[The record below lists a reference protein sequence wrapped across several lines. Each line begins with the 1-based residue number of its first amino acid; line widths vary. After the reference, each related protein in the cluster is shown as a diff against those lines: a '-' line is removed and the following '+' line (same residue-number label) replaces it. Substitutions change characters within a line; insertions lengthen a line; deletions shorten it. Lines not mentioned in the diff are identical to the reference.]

1 MDSNFLLLED
11 NRRRDIIRNIIRDI
25 VKVYKTED
33 EGEFYLPMYINDEV
47 DFYDFPGTEGLVV
60 VLETEMSEDVETFK
74 VDANFYR
81 NDGIIEIIVEYNP
94 EIKEKIMYDLIGELN
109 ELVAHEIRHI
119 DQRVKGTYNLDVPEE
134 KDPYKYYIQ
143 PHEIDAQ
150 VFGFKRLSRLT
161 KTPFDVVVKRW
172 FKTHKDLHQ
181 LTDQEEQDVIT
192 RILNH
197 K

>member
-25 VKVYKTED
+25 IKVYKVED

-60 VLETEMSEDVETFK
+60 VLEVEMNEGVESFR

-81 NDGIIEIIVEYNP
+81 NDGIIEIIIEYNP

-109 ELVAHEIRHI
+109 ELVAHEVRHI
-119 DQRVKGTYNLDVPEE
+119 DQRTKGTYDLDIPEE

-150 VFGFKRLSRLT
+150 VFGFKRLAKLT
-161 KTPFDVVVKRW
+161 KTPFDTVVKRW
-172 FKTHKDLHQ
+172 FKTHKDLHK
-181 LTDQEEQDVIT
+181 LTDQEVQDVIA

>member
-25 VKVYKTED
+25 IKVYKVED

-60 VLETEMSEDVETFK
+60 VLEVEMNEGVESFR

-81 NDGIIEIIVEYNP
+81 NDGIIEIIIEYNP

-109 ELVAHEIRHI
+109 ELVAHEVRHI
-119 DQRVKGTYNLDVPEE
+119 DQRTKGTYDLDIPEE

-150 VFGFKRLSRLT
+150 VFGFKRLAKLT
-161 KTPFDVVVKRW
+161 KTPFDTVVKRW

-181 LTDQEEQDVIT
+181 LTDQEVQDVVT

-197 K
+197 N

>member
-25 VKVYKTED
+25 IKVYKVED

-47 DFYDFPGTEGLVV
+47 DFYNFPGTDGLVV

-81 NDGIIEIIVEYNP
+81 NDGIIEITVEYNP

-109 ELVAHEIRHI
+109 ELVAHEVRHI
-119 DQRVKGTYNLDVPEE
+119 DQRTKGTYNLDIPEE

-150 VFGFKRLSRLT
+150 VFGFKRLAKIT
-161 KTPFDVVVKRW
+161 KTPFDTVVKRW

-181 LTDQEEQDVIT
+181 LTDQEVQDVVT

-197 K
+197 N

>member
-25 VKVYKTED
+25 IKVYKVED

-60 VLETEMSEDVETFK
+60 VLEVEMNEGVESFR

-81 NDGIIEIIVEYNP
+81 NDGIIEIIIEYNP

-109 ELVAHEIRHI
+109 ELVAHEVRHI
-119 DQRVKGTYNLDVPEE
+119 DQRTKGTYDLDIPEE

-150 VFGFKRLSRLT
+150 VFGFKRLAKLT
-161 KTPFDVVVKRW
+161 KTPFDTVVKRW

-181 LTDQEEQDVIT
+181 LTDQEVQDVIA

>member
-25 VKVYKTED
+25 IKVYKVED

-47 DFYDFPGTEGLVV
+47 DFYNFPRTDGLVV

-81 NDGIIEIIVEYNP
+81 NDGIIEIIIEYNP

-109 ELVAHEIRHI
+109 ELVAHEVRHI
-119 DQRVKGTYNLDVPEE
+119 DQKTKGMFNLDVQDEE
-134 KDPYKYYIQ
+134 NPYKYYTQ
-143 PHEIDAQ
+143 EHEIDAQ
-150 VFGFKRLSRLT
+150 VFGFKRLAKLT

-172 FKTHKDLHQ
+172 FKTHRDLHQ

>member
-25 VKVYKTED
+25 IKVYKVED

-60 VLETEMSEDVETFK
+60 VLEVEMNEGVESFR

-81 NDGIIEIIVEYNP
+81 NDGIIEIIIEYNP
-94 EIKEKIMYDLIGELN
+94 EIKKKIMYDLIGELN
-109 ELVAHEIRHI
+109 ELVAHEVRHI
-119 DQRVKGTYNLDVPEE
+119 DQRTKGAYDLDIPEE

-150 VFGFKRLSRLT
+150 VFGFKRLAKLT

-181 LTDQEEQDVIT
+181 LTDQEVQDVIT

>member
-25 VKVYKTED
+25 IKVYKVED

-47 DFYDFPGTEGLVV
+47 DFYNFPGTDGLVV
-60 VLETEMSEDVETFK
+60 VLEVEMNEGVESFR

-81 NDGIIEIIVEYNP
+81 NDGIIEIIIEYNP

-109 ELVAHEIRHI
+109 ELVAHEVRHI
-119 DQRVKGTYNLDVPEE
+119 DQKTKGMFNLDVQDEE
-134 KDPYKYYIQ
+134 NPYKYYTQ
-143 PHEIDAQ
+143 EHEIDAQ
-150 VFGFKRLSRLT
+150 VFGFKRLARLT

-181 LTDQEEQDVIT
+181 LTDQEVQDVIA

>member
-1 MDSNFLLLED
+1 MGSNFLLLED

-25 VKVYKTED
+25 IKVYKVED

-60 VLETEMSEDVETFK
+60 VLEVEMNEGVESFR

-81 NDGIIEIIVEYNP
+81 NDGIIEIIIEYNP

-109 ELVAHEIRHI
+109 ELVAHEVRHI
-119 DQRVKGTYNLDVPEE
+119 DQRTKGTYNLDVPEE

-150 VFGFKRLSRLT
+150 VFGFKRLAKIT
-161 KTPFDVVVKRW
+161 KTPFDTVVKRW

-181 LTDQEEQDVIT
+181 LTDQEEQDVISK
-192 RILNH
+192 ILNH

>member
-25 VKVYKTED
+25 VKVYKAED

-47 DFYDFPGTEGLVV
+47 DFYNFPGTDGLAV

-109 ELVAHEIRHI
+109 ELVAHEVRHI
-119 DQRVKGTYNLDVPEE
+119 DQRTKGTYDLDIPEE

-181 LTDQEEQDVIT
+181 LTDQEVQDVIA

>member
-81 NDGIIEIIVEYNP
+81 NDGIIEIIIEYNP

>member
-25 VKVYKTED
+25 IKVYKVED

-47 DFYDFPGTEGLVV
+47 DFYNFPGTDGLVV

-81 NDGIIEIIVEYNP
+81 NDGIIEITVEYNP

-109 ELVAHEIRHI
+109 ELVAHEVRHI
-119 DQRVKGTYNLDVPEE
+119 DQRTKGTYNLDIPEE

-150 VFGFKRLSRLT
+150 VFGFKRLAKIT
-161 KTPFDVVVKRW
+161 KTPFDTVVKRW

-181 LTDQEEQDVIT
+181 LTDQEEQDVISK
-192 RILNH
+192 ILNH

>member
-1 MDSNFLLLED
+1 MGSNFLLLED

-25 VKVYKTED
+25 IKVYKVED

-47 DFYDFPGTEGLVV
+47 DFYDFPRTEGLVV
-60 VLETEMSEDVETFK
+60 VLEVEMNEGVESFR

-81 NDGIIEIIVEYNP
+81 NDGIIEIIIEYNP

-109 ELVAHEIRHI
+109 ELVAHEVRHI
-119 DQRVKGTYNLDVPEE
+119 DQRTKGTYNLDVPEE

-150 VFGFKRLSRLT
+150 VFGFKRLAKIT
-161 KTPFDVVVKRW
+161 KTPFDTVVKRW

-181 LTDQEEQDVIT
+181 LTDQEEQDVISK
-192 RILNH
+192 ILNH